1 MDEGLIRLLV
11 MISAPFCFAGGL
23 TAFLIT
29 YEGYMRGEKPDKR
42 LAFRIALQTALVA
55 LVTLMVLLVGIAFA
69 LAEIILK

>member
-11 MISAPFCFAGGL
+11 MIGIPFYFTGGL

-55 LVTLMVLLVGIAFA
+55 MVVFA
-69 LAEIILK
+69 VIIVVIGFILARIIVE

>member
-11 MISAPFCFAGGL
+11 MIGTPFCFAGGL

-42 LAFRIALQTALVA
+42 LAFRVALQTALVT
-55 LVTLMVLLVGIAFA
+55 LVAFIVLVIGIAFA
-69 LAEIILK
+69 LVKIILK